1 MSRENC
7 KACSPCNRR
16 NYPCCDN
23 CDASCCQENM
33 KKHEEIFWLC
43 VKFYHNVD
51 DAENEL
57 TTKVKKISDNLKII
71 DNYLFHT
78 TYGVSVCE
86 DFLDN
91 MKNKYNVMQKL
102 EYSLNNQINDGVSH
116 CENFLDNMKNK
127 YNVMQNLEYSLN
139 NQINQN
145 KTNFEE
151 EKRKISFNYE
161 IELRKLKDSFE
172 EKKAEIADTKGKRNK
187 DIEKNITTKEETK
200 KELED
205 KKENIKSTNI
215 NEIVNDYINREKPQI
230 ENEYQNQKNII
241 DDKNKIE
248 IVNLEYTEEEKN
260 LENYYLN
267 TICNIKNYSKKI
279 PFFDD
284 WMKAYN
290 LNNYIN

>member
-57 TTKVKKISDNLKII
+57 TTKATKISDNLKII
-71 DNYLFHT
+71 DNYLYHT
-78 TYGVSVCE
+78 FYTVINCE
-86 DFLDN
+86 DFLNN
-91 MKNKYNVMQKL
+91 MKY
-102 EYSLNNQINDGVSH
+102 
-116 CENFLDNMKNK
+116 K

-200 KELED
+200 KELEN

-279 PFFDD
+279 PFFND

>member
-16 NYPCCDN
+16 NYSCCDN

-33 KKHEEIFWLC
+33 KEHAEIFYLYDN
-43 VKFYHNVD
+43 FYLNVN
-51 DAENEL
+51 DAEIEL
-57 TTKVKKISDNLKII
+57 TTKAKNIKDNL
-71 DNYLFHT
+71 
-78 TYGVSVCE
+78 S
-86 DFLDN
+86 
-91 MKNKYNVMQKL
+91 KN
-102 EYSLNNQINDGVSH
+102 NNIYISCCSCCVSH
-116 CENFLDNMKNK
+116 CEDLLDNMKNK
-127 YNVMQNLEYSLN
+127 YNVMQNFEYSLN

-145 KTNFEE
+145 KTNFEK

-172 EKKAEIADTKGKRNK
+172 VKKAEIADKKGKRNK

-200 KELED
+200 KDLED

-215 NEIVNDYINREKPQI
+215 NEIVNDYINREKPQM

-241 DDKNKIE
+241 DDTNI
-248 IVNLEYTEEEKN
+248 IATANLEYTEEEKN

-279 PFFDD
+279 PFFDN

>member
-1 MSRENC
+1 MSRLGC

-16 NYPCCDN
+16 NYSCCDN

-33 KKHEEIFWLC
+33 KKHAEIFCLYDN
-43 VKFYHNVD
+43 FGNNVY

-57 TTKVKKISDNLKII
+57 KKKAKNIKDNLSNNNNINI
-71 DNYLFHT
+71 SCCT
-78 TYGVSVCE
+78 CCVSHCE
-86 DFLDN
+86 DFLN
-91 MKNKYNVMQKL
+91 
-102 EYSLNNQINDGVSH
+102 
-116 CENFLDNMKNK
+116 NMKNK

-139 NQINQN
+139 NQISQN
-145 KTNFEE
+145 KTNFEN
-151 EKRKISFNYE
+151 EKKKIYFYKE

-172 EKKAEIADTKGKRNK
+172 VKKAEIADTKGKRNK

-200 KELED
+200 KDLED

-215 NEIVNDYINREKPQI
+215 NEIVNDYINREKPQM

-241 DDKNKIE
+241 DDKNKIATA
-248 IVNLEYTEEEKN
+248 NLEYTEEEKN

>member
-1 MSRENC
+1 MSREKC

-16 NYPCCDN
+16 NYSCCDN

-33 KKHEEIFWLC
+33 KKHAEIFCLYDN
-43 VKFYHNVD
+43 FGNNVY

-57 TTKVKKISDNLKII
+57 KKKAKNIKDNLSNNNNINI
-71 DNYLFHT
+71 SCCT
-78 TYGVSVCE
+78 CCVSHCE
-86 DFLDN
+86 DFLN
-91 MKNKYNVMQKL
+91 
-102 EYSLNNQINDGVSH
+102 
-116 CENFLDNMKNK
+116 NMKNK

-139 NQINQN
+139 NQISQN
-145 KTNFEE
+145 KTNFEN
-151 EKRKISFNYE
+151 EKKKIYFYKE

-172 EKKAEIADTKGKRNK
+172 VKKAEIADTKGKRNK

-200 KELED
+200 KALED

-215 NEIVNDYINREKPQI
+215 NEIVNDYINREKPQM

-241 DDKNKIE
+241 DDKNKITTA
-248 IVNLEYTEEEKN
+248 NLEYTEEEKN

>member
-16 NYPCCDN
+16 NYPCCDY

-33 KKHEEIFWLC
+33 KKHAEIFCLC
-43 VKFYHNVD
+43 DNFYSNVN

-57 TTKVKKISDNLKII
+57 TTKAKKISDNLKI
-71 DNYLFHT
+71 
-78 TYGVSVCE
+78 
-86 DFLDN
+86 
-91 MKNKYNVMQKL
+91 
-102 EYSLNNQINDGVSH
+102 NDIYICHATCCVSH
-116 CENFLDNMKNK
+116 CEDFLDNMKNK

-161 IELRKLKDSFE
+161 IELIKLKDSFE

-205 KKENIKSTNI
+205 KKEN
-215 NEIVNDYINREKPQI
+215 
-230 ENEYQNQKNII
+230 
-241 DDKNKIE
+241 
-248 IVNLEYTEEEKN
+248 
-260 LENYYLN
+260 
-267 TICNIKNYSKKI
+267 
-279 PFFDD
+279 
-284 WMKAYN
+284 
-290 LNNYIN
+290 

>member
-16 NYPCCDN
+16 NYPYCDN

-33 KKHEEIFWLC
+33 KEHAKIFCLYNN
-43 VKFYHNVD
+43 FYHNVN

-57 TTKVKKISDNLKII
+57 TTKVKKIQDNLKII
-71 DNYLFHT
+71 DNYLYHTFYKIQDNLHYNYIYNCPT
-78 TYGVSVCE
+78 TYGVSDCE
-86 DFLDN
+86 DFLNN
-91 MKNKYNVMQKL
+91 MKKKY
-102 EYSLNNQINDGVSH
+102 I
-116 CENFLDNMKNK
+116 
-127 YNVMQNLEYSLN
+127 VMQNLEYSLN

-279 PFFDD
+279 PFFND